1 MPIYEL
7 AAVLAAACWAV
18 SGILSTGPV
27 AHLGPIAFTRI
38 RMAMVFV
45 MLAVWVLIS
54 GSWQTIRPEH
64 ATAIVLSGIIG
75 VFVGDTL
82 LFVMLNRLGPRRS
95 SILFSMNAPISAVLG
110 WLILDEALTPREI
123 AGICI
128 VIAGVVLAIVFGKRR
143 SQLHHWESV
152 KGSLWVGVAIGLGA
166 ATSQAV
172 GSLIARPVMETGV
185 DPIAVSALR
194 VGASVVCFYV
204 ALWLTGDR
212 FRPLNALNLP
222 VAAVTAISGLI
233 AMAVGMTLLLFAL
246 SGGSVGIISTLSAM
260 SPVLILPLIWWR
272 TGEMPA
278 PMAWLGALLAVFG
291 MSQLFMT

>member
-1 MPIYEL
+1 MPIHEL
-7 AAVLAAACWAV
+7 AAVLAAACWAL

-27 AHLGPIAFTRI
+27 AHLGPVAFTRI

-45 MLAVWVLIS
+45 MLVVWVAAT

-64 ATAIVLSGIIG
+64 AGVIILSGVIG
-75 VFVGDTL
+75 VFIGDTM
-82 LFVMLNRLGPRRS
+82 LFMTMSRLGPRRT
-95 SILFSMNAPISAVLG
+95 SILFSMHAPISAVLG
-110 WLILDEALTPREI
+110 WLFLDETLSAREI

-128 VIAGVVLAIVFGKRR
+128 VIAGVLLAIVFGKRR

-152 KGSLWVGVAIGLGA
+152 KGRLWVGALVGLGA
-166 ATSQAV
+166 AASQAIS
-172 GSLIARPVMETGV
+172 SLIARPVMETGV
-185 DPIAVSALR
+185 DPVAVSALR

-204 ALWLTGDR
+204 ALGLTGSR
-212 FRPLNALNLP
+212 FLPANPLTP
-222 VAAVTAISGLI
+222 SVAAVTALSGLI
-233 AMAVGMTLLLFAL
+233 AMAVGMTLVLFAL